1 MIIKLGNSCYM
12 FLEDTLHVLGIGYTL
27 VLVKKLLGLKLIGQF
42 NTYYILFSRRSNNVL
57 LIEAKIRNSLY
68 IVL

>member
-1 MIIKLGNSCYM
+1 M

-42 NTYYILFSRRSNNVL
+42 NAYYMLFSRRSNNVL

>member
-1 MIIKLGNSCYM
+1 MIKLGNGRYM
-12 FLEDTLHVLGIGYTL
+12 FLEDMLYILGIGYTL
-27 VLVKKLLGLKLIGQF
+27 VLAKKLLGLKLIGQF
-42 NTYYILFSRRSNNVL
+42 NAYCILFSRRSNNVL